1 MASASPGVTWRSM
14 SRRMTSSPV
23 PLFTVLPMPLATRT
37 LRTLL
42 LFFMLLPAVAAG
54 KNNLLF
60 GGSPS
65 AGYWVAVLRGRGAP
79 FVERLE
85 GGRNGYNV
93 PDASVPGG
101 THRRGGGPPR
111 P

>member
-42 LFFMLLPAVAAG
+42 LLFMLLPAVAAG
-54 KNNLLF
+54 KNNPLF
-60 GGSPS
+60 GDSPS
-65 AGYWVAVLRGRGAP
+65 AGHGLAVSRGGGAP
-79 FVERLE
+79 FGERRE
-85 GGRNGYNV
+85 GGRNDYNV
-93 PDASVPGG
+93 AEPRGPGG
-101 THRRGGGPPR
+101 TPPPR
-111 P
+111 GRP